1 MVLIMH
7 SFFHIRLKMFLIM
20 MLFITCVV
28 EHNIKIMQISAG
40 VDVSMAVSTTGQVYG
55 WGNTKDGRI
64 GVTNSESDFVHLPHK
79 IDIKN
84 SEGEELKAV
93 DVEAGYVHSMIVCI
107 DGTILMCGD
116 VETDEADAPAGK
128 EPLVPGSD
136 IRPTQV
142 PDFNIWHRIPE
153 PTTEVK
159 RAVKWKKYGK
169 YELKG
174 RSAMMAQKNND

>member
-1 MVLIMH
+1 
-7 SFFHIRLKMFLIM
+7 
-20 MLFITCVV
+20 
-28 EHNIKIMQISAG
+28 MQISAG
-40 VDVSMAVSTTGQVYG
+40 VDISMAVSTTGQVYG

-64 GVTNSESDFVHLPHK
+64 GVKFSESDFESDFVHLPHK
-79 IDIKN
+79 VDIRN
-84 SEGEELKAV
+84 TDGEELKAV

-159 RAVKWKKYGK
+159 QAVKWKKYGK

-174 RSAMMAQKNND
+174 RSAMMAQKNYD